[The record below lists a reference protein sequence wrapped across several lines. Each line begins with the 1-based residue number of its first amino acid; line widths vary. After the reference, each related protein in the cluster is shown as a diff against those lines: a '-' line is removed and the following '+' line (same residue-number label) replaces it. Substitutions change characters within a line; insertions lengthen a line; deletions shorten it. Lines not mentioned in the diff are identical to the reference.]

1 MADFSRLPQEDL
13 KAALAQGYIGIYF
26 EQGVPILD
34 RDLNL
39 LQSLVAE
46 NVRSIV
52 RSYIGDGVPAQGAG
66 FETKAIPADNDFL
79 ISAGK
84 CLVDGIE
91 LTLTDALKYS
101 NQKPP
106 PRALTKPTGPRQ
118 DTVYL
123 DLTLQ
128 TVENGA
134 GGDDLLANA
143 NDVGMRTSVRVKRA
157 WTVRVAEGGA
167 PPAEA
172 GHLHYPL
179 ARLNRTADTAQVTQA
194 MIVDLRQTRLS
205 LDAVETRMREVEQ
218 LRVLPSLRPEL
229 EFDPPA
235 GNAGLEVRIFGRNL
249 DLFPVKVSFD
259 DKPAKDPTNVSTN
272 MIVVKVPP
280 EHPGGDA
287 FISVTTG
294 KGNVRSAKKFKVLT
308 EAPAFLPPPDDL
320 RPPSALE
327 GSTVTLRGTNLDI
340 GTLKVTFGTNV
351 EAREIVER
359 HADMIGVKVPQ
370 GLGNDPVPVTVQT
383 SGGTKTTTTKF
394 TRAFAPVFAAPP
406 FDQPSHVVG
415 QQVKLNGQHFGGVV
429 AVQFKQRNAP
439 SPMAQVNPPDC
450 SSVND
455 NQITSKVPT
464 GVAGACTVVVI
475 TAGGQASSPSDL
487 TVLTA

>member
-1 MADFSRLPQEDL
+1 MADFSRTPQDDL
-13 KAALAQGYIGIYF
+13 DAALKNGYIGIYF

-52 RSYIGDGVPAQGAG
+52 RSYIGDGVPAEGAG
-66 FETKAIPADNDFL
+66 FEIKALPADNDFL

-91 LTLTDALKYS
+91 LTLKDALKYS
-101 NQKPP
+101 GQQPP
-106 PRALTKPTGPRQ
+106 PRQLTKPTAPRQ

-128 TVENGA
+128 TVES
-134 GGDDLLANA
+134 GDDTLANPD
-143 NDVGMRTSVRVKRA
+143 DVGMRTSVRVKRV
-157 WTVRVAEGGA
+157 WTVRVAEGG
-167 PPAEA
+167 PPQAEA

-179 ARLNRTADTAQVTQA
+179 ARLSRTADTAQIKQE

-205 LDAVETRMREVEQ
+205 LDAVETRMQEVER
-218 LRVLPSLRPEL
+218 LRVQPSLRSGL

-259 DKPAKDPTNVSTN
+259 DKPAKEPTNVSTN

-287 FISVTTG
+287 FILVTTA
-294 KGNVRSAKKFKVLT
+294 KGDVKSTKKFKVLT
-308 EAPAFLPPPDDL
+308 EAPGFLAPPDDL

-327 GSTVTLRGTNLDI
+327 GATVTLRGTNLDI
-340 GTLKVTFGTNV
+340 GTLKVTFGTV

-359 HADMIGVKVPQ
+359 HSDMLGVKVPP
-370 GLGNDPVPVTVQT
+370 GLGSDAVSVTVQT
-383 SGGTKTTTTKF
+383 SGGTKSATTKF
-394 TRAFAPVFAAPP
+394 TRAFPPAFASPP
-406 FDQPSHVVG
+406 FDQPSHVTG

-439 SPMAQVNPPDC
+439 SPVVQVNPPFT
-450 SSVND
+450 SVSD
-455 NQITSKVPT
+455 TQITVAVPP
-464 GVAGACTVVVI
+464 GVAGPCTVIVI
-475 TAGGQASSPSDL
+475 TSGGQASSPSDL
-487 TVLTA
+487 TVLTS